1 MTSSGKD
8 RVWSI
13 GVRPNEV
20 IPFFDIV
27 VTTGYIDGAMVEFVT
42 TIKEGKNLGRANAT
56 TPHTQAI
63 KEAQAAWEKNKR
75 LGYSE
80 SLANFVAPRF
90 PMKAHELDKCLD
102 KLTWPAIAQ
111 PKLEG
116 IHCKVV
122 RVSEEHIH
130 YFSRTNARFLNFSY
144 MDPFF
149 REILNVG
156 EEIGAELYA
165 HDTSPLNPTS
175 QIQRIHFEDIVS
187 LIKNP
192 ALEADRQ
199 KLIKAHCFD
208 LPCAGVPVEERLTEL
223 ERRISLLPDNSP
235 IEFIPFYEVNSLQ
248 EFYELHESFK
258 VSGFEGSMY
267 RRAGSLYEW
276 DIRSYDLLKHKD
288 MIDMEFP
295 IVEVNEGKGTFAGKA
310 VFTCKADNGRTFE
323 VITKGSAEKKEM
335 YLANAFFY
343 IGKAMT
349 VKYQRLTKKGVP
361 YLPVGIMRD
370 YEGD

>member
-1 MTSSGKD
+1 M
-8 RVWSI
+8 WSI
-13 GVRPNEV
+13 GVRPNER

-27 VTTGYIDGAMVEFVT
+27 VVTGYIDGAMTEFVT
-42 TIKEGKNLGRANAT
+42 VIKEGKNVGRANET
-56 TPHTQAI
+56 TPHLQAI

-80 SLANFVAPRF
+80 TLQGFVAPRF
-90 PMKAHELDKCLD
+90 PMKAHELSKCLD
-102 KLTWPAIAQ
+102 KLTWPALIQ

-122 RVSEEHIH
+122 RVSDEHIH
-130 YFSRTNARFLNFSY
+130 YFSRTTARFLNFSY
-144 MDPFF
+144 MDPYF

-165 HDTSPLNPTS
+165 HDNSPILPDGGLIS
-175 QIQRIHFEDIVS
+175 RIHFEDIVS

-192 ALEADRQ
+192 RLEVDRQ

-208 LPCAGVPVEERLTEL
+208 LPRANTPVEERLTEL

-235 IEFIPFYEVNSLQ
+235 IEFIPFYEVSSLQ
-248 EFYELHESFK
+248 EFYKLHESFK
-258 VSGFEGSMY
+258 SEGFEGSMY

-288 MIDMEFP
+288 MVDMEFP
-295 IVEVNEGKGTFAGKA
+295 IVDIKEGKGTFAGKA
-310 VFTCKADNGRTFE
+310 VFTCKADNGLTFE